1 MIRQS
6 GCISIASDAL
16 KQWIV
21 YLSIEMAVHP
31 AAELFIPDD
40 PASSVD
46 GLMSV
51 LSTMAL

>member
-1 MIRQS
+1 
-6 GCISIASDAL
+6 
-16 KQWIV
+16 
-21 YLSIEMAVHP
+21 MAVHP